1 VSADTTAHTAPG
13 TRERA
18 LGHQAGGMR
27 LGRLVGMK
35 ELWPILLENVVPAM
49 FGLIAGVV
57 GSLFGPLV
65 QWAVEKRRGR
75 MNYRKDLIKQWR
87 KDFEEFEYDKHKLG
101 DSASYS
107 ALRPHLRA
115 SVRDTIEKPRTAYVP
130 NEGRHGSVK
139 QQMILDEV
147 ARLEKKWGLV

>member
-1 VSADTTAHTAPG
+1 MADDAIL
-13 TRERA
+13 EEI
-18 LGHQAGGMR
+18 QE
-27 LGRLVGMK
+27 GRLIGMK
-35 ELWPILLENVVPAM
+35 EQWPILLKYVLPSVLG
-49 FGLIAGVV
+49 FLAGVV

-75 MNYRKDLIKQWR
+75 MNYRKELIKQWR
-87 KDFEEFEYDKHKLG
+87 NDFEEFEYDSHRLG
-101 DSASYS
+101 DSGTYS

-115 SVRDTIEKPRTAYVP
+115 EVRDAIEKPRTAYVP

-139 QQMILDEV
+139 QQMLLDEV